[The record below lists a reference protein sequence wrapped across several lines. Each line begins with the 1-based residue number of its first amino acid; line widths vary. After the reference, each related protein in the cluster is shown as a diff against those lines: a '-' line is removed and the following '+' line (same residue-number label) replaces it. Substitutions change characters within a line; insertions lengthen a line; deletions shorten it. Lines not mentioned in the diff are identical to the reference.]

1 MPRKVCHIARLLQT
15 YSNNVL
21 GEFSPQEV
29 PVPVCNRCHHIIHHG
44 RGESI
49 VHPTLQSIHQ
59 IISESPHRYNHVYH
73 ILDAADFPLSIIPQ
87 LHRRLNLTPQRS
99 INRRAKSHKFYEG
112 REAELS
118 FIITRADLLAPQKQQ
133 VDSLMPYLVQVL
145 RDALRSTSEDI
156 RLGNVRCVSATRGW
170 WTKQV
175 KEDILTRGG
184 GAWMVGKV
192 NVGKSQLLECIYP
205 KGRLQNTSTV
215 LPLQSKEISLGTEKW
230 TTPSNLTSFK
240 SLRPGKEKG
249 AAETLGTTPSSESFL
264 MPPTQA
270 ERQFP
275 VLPLVSALPG
285 TTVSPIRLPFGG
297 GQGEL
302 FDLPGLPRS
311 TLEDHVM
318 GRSKSDLV
326 MRHRVKPKQYVIGP
340 GKSLL
345 LGGLIRIAPASSDV
359 TLLAHPFVPLTT
371 HFTRSEK
378 AIAIHTQQDA
388 PLVPTIARP
397 GTGQKMSLAGT
408 FPLKWDVTKQRSGPL
423 TAKAAAGLKTKDL
436 PFLIFATDIL
446 IEGCGWV
453 EVAAQV
459 RRKDWE
465 AGAGN
470 GGGLEGIAQ
479 FPAVEVW
486 SPNGDYV
493 AQRRPMNGWALSGLR
508 QLASSRRTA
517 RPRRSMKGAKKR
529 LKGKI

>member
-1 MPRKVCHIARLLQT
+1 M
-15 YSNNVL
+15 
-21 GEFSPQEV
+21 
-29 PVPVCNRCHHIIHHG
+29 PVPVCNRCHHIVHHG

-59 IISESPHRYNHVYH
+59 IISESPHKYNHVYH

-87 LHRRLNLTPQRS
+87 LHRRLSLTPQRS
-99 INRRAKSHKFYEG
+99 PNRRAKFHKFYKG

-145 RDALRSTSEDI
+145 RDALRSTSEAI

-184 GAWMVGKV
+184 GAWMVGRV

-205 KGRLQNTSTV
+205 KGRLQNTSTI
-215 LPLQSKEISLGTEKW
+215 PPPQSKEITLATEESS
-230 TTPSNLTSFK
+230 TPSDLTYFK
-240 SLRPGKEKG
+240 SVRPGKEKE
-249 AAETLGTTPSSESFL
+249 ASETLGTISSSKRFL
-264 MPPTQA
+264 MPPLQA

-311 TLEDHVM
+311 SLEDHVIES
-318 GRSKSDLV
+318 SKSDLV
-326 MRHRVKPKQYVIGP
+326 MRHRVKPKQYVISP

-345 LGGLIRIAPASSDV
+345 LGGLIRITPASSDV

-371 HFTRSEK
+371 HITTSEK
-378 AIAIHTQQDA
+378 AVGIHTQRDA
-388 PLVPTIARP
+388 SLVPTIARP

-423 TAKAAAGLKTKDL
+423 TSKAAAGLKTKDL

-446 IEGCGWV
+446 IEGCGWI

-459 RRKDWE
+459 RRKAWE
-465 AGAGN
+465 GRAGN
-470 GGGLEGIAQ
+470 GDGLEGITQ
-479 FPAVEVW
+479 FPTVEIW

-493 AQRRPMNGWALSGLR
+493 AQRQPMNGWALGGPKR
-508 QLASSRRTA
+508 LASSRRTA

>member
-1 MPRKVCHIARLLQT
+1 M
-15 YSNNVL
+15 
-21 GEFSPQEV
+21 
-29 PVPVCNRCHHIIHHG
+29 
-44 RGESI
+44 
-49 VHPTLQSIHQ
+49 
-59 IISESPHRYNHVYH
+59 
-73 ILDAADFPLSIIPQ
+73 
-87 LHRRLNLTPQRS
+87 
-99 INRRAKSHKFYEG
+99 
-112 REAELS
+112 S
-118 FIITRADLLAPQKQQ
+118 FVITRADLLAPQKQQ

-145 RDALRSTSEDI
+145 RDALKSTSEDI

-205 KGRLQNTSTV
+205 KGRLQNTSTIS
-215 LPLQSKEISLGTEKW
+215 PLQSKEKTLATEES
-230 TTPSNLTSFK
+230 TTPSDLASFK
-240 SLRPGKEKG
+240 PVRFGKGRASPES
-249 AAETLGTTPSSESFL
+249 LGTTPSSERFL
-264 MPPTQA
+264 IPPIQA

-311 TLEDHVM
+311 SLEDHVIE
-318 GRSKSDLV
+318 GSKSDLV
-326 MRHRVKPKQYVIGP
+326 MRHRVKPKQLVIGP

-345 LGGLIRIAPASSDV
+345 LGGLIRIASASSDI
-359 TLLAHPFVPLTT
+359 TLLVHPFVPVKTQVTT
-371 HFTRSEK
+371 SEK
-378 AIAIHTQQDA
+378 AIGIHTQRYA

-397 GTGQKMSLAGT
+397 GTGQKISLAGT
-408 FPLKWDVTKQRSGPL
+408 FQLKWDVTKQRSGPL
-423 TAKAAAGLKTKDL
+423 TSRSAAGLKTKDL
-436 PFLIFATDIL
+436 PFLVFATDIL
-446 IEGCGWV
+446 IEGCGWI

-465 AGAGN
+465 AQTGN
-470 GGGLEGIAQ
+470 GDSLSGTTQ

-493 AQRRPMNGWALSGLR
+493 AQRRPMNGWSLGKPKR
-508 QLASSRRTA
+508 LASSRRTA

-529 LKGKI
+529 FKGKT